1 MHGDRVGFIY
11 INEDK
16 ILERNLP
23 KTVESMVT
31 WQQVLGQ
38 NMVIVSACNV
48 GCPLCHGGYETE
60 FKEGDEHASRNL
72 FPPYRPCFPKF

>member
-1 MHGDRVGFIY
+1 MHGDRVGFIC

-38 NMVIVSACNV
+38 NMVIVAACNV
-48 GCPLCHGGYETE
+48 GCPLRHGG
-60 FKEGDEHASRNL
+60 
-72 FPPYRPCFPKF
+72 

>member
-1 MHGDRVGFIY
+1 MHGDRVGFIC

-48 GCPLCHGGYETE
+48 GCPLCHGG
-60 FKEGDEHASRNL
+60 
-72 FPPYRPCFPKF
+72 